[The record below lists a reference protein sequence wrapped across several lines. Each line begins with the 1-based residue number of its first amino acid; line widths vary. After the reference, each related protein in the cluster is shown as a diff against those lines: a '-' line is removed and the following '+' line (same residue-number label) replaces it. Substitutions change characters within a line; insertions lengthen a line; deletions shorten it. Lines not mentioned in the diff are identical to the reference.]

1 MPASP
6 SVATTLTRDP
16 CRAGASPKR
25 SPVASDSSDEN
36 SQHAPVDGDLV
47 YPWNVARADR
57 GQGPLQ
63 HEGEADA
70 QDAAADG
77 EQHAFRQELPGK
89 TARPRAE
96 GGADGE
102 LALTPG
108 AARQE
113 KVGDVG
119 SGDEQDEPDRRRQ
132 HEERRP
138 HPGDHFRLQRD
149 EDARR
154 RA

>member
-25 SPVASDSSDEN
+25 SPVASDSSDAN
-36 SQHAPVDGDLV
+36 RSTRPSTATSSIH
-47 YPWNVARADR
+47 VARADR

-63 HEGEADA
+63 HEGEPDA
-70 QDAAADG
+70 QDAAGDG

-89 TARPRAE
+89 TPRPRAE
-96 GGADGE
+96 RGADGE

-138 HPGDHFRLQRD
+138 HAGDHFRLQRD
-149 EDARR
+149 
-154 RA
+154 